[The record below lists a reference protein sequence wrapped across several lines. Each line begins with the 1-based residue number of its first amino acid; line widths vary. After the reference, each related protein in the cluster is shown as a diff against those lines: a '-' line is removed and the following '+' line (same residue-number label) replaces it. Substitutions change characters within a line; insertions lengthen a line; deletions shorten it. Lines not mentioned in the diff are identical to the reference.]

1 MSLAIKQESYAA
13 LSYEA
18 EGYLMIKKLRIENFR
33 CFKSTSIEG
42 FRRVNIIVG
51 KNAVGK
57 TALLESI
64 KLGLDGLPGTLPW
77 LNQIRTIPTVN
88 LPNSTQEQFE
98 DQFLGFFHL
107 LESQGEIVI
116 SIDDSKHRTAKVRV
130 HFDPSKIATMQP
142 QPMGFQPPQAVP
154 AVPPTTIIPLAFDR
168 IDFEGKKDTL
178 IATVLPNGQMFLQP
192 GKHLGIASG
201 LISITYYGG
210 PGENA
215 MWLSQMSIEKRSDEV
230 KQAIRKHFSL
240 ISDVT
245 SETPLPGLSML
256 YADIPS
262 LPQKIAL
269 SLVSAGISRLF
280 TMILAVVQ
288 YKRGAVLI
296 DEIENGIYFEQ
307 YPQIWETLIDLA
319 KHHDTQLFIS
329 THSLEC
335 LRGSLETIKANEDD
349 FLILRLEKENGLPKI
364 TPIEGKFIEAAIE
377 QGFDVR

>member
-98 DQFLGFFHL
+98 AQFLGFFHL

-319 KHHDTQLFIS
+319 KHHDTQHIALNA
-329 THSLEC
+329 C
-335 LRGSLETIKANEDD
+335 ADR
-349 FLILRLEKENGLPKI
+349 
-364 TPIEGKFIEAAIE
+364 
-377 QGFDVR
+377 